1 MLSPQDREPKT
12 SEERFHLKLELPT
25 CKIGADM
32 EGEDPQNPSMLAS
45 RIERI
50 VADHPKVRRDGHKA
64 TLLDRATGHC
74 YEIAVDDR
82 DPAAWTWT
90 RLTFALAPIRAKDP
104 LPVSVNDFA
113 AMDWRE
119 DRTGM
124 DRATHIQTAFERRK
138 SVQEMATLEST
149 EQPA

>member
-1 MLSPQDREPKT
+1 MPTRPDREPKT
-12 SEERFHLKLELPT
+12 SEERFHLELELPT

-64 TLLDRATGHC
+64 TLLDRATGHY
-74 YEIAVDDR
+74 YEIDVGDR
-82 DPAAWTWT
+82 DPDKWIWT
-90 RLTFALAPIRAKDP
+90 RLTFALAPIRGADP
-104 LPVSVNDFA
+104 IAVFVNDYA

-119 DRTGM
+119 DRTAM
-124 DRATHIQTAFERRK
+124 DRSTHIQTAFERRK
-138 SVQEMATLEST
+138 SVQEMATIESK
-149 EQPA
+149 